1 MNIIGPQACPV
12 EVYKKSMDVSD
23 KQIKLRFDMR
33 FQVYPGV
40 FQSADHVL
48 SDIGEWVNK
57 TDLTFR
63 PCETM
68 GELI

>member
-1 MNIIGPQACPV
+1 
-12 EVYKKSMDVSD
+12 
-23 KQIKLRFDMR
+23 MR